1 MKKNARASLH
11 RGKTIFYQ
19 SQQKSWSESKFLNE
33 WKHKVL
39 LQWLIVACPPLHN
52 SIEPRHLTNK
62 SQPRALWANEIL
74 LIVEYFIYHI
84 IINTHVD
91 DDVIKKKH
99 DMSRRDTRERS
110 NRCATPRRSSI
121 SGAWSWRSFWFDQ
134 FFRSMIF
141 GQVMAKIRHGGG
153 SRTVVFRP
161 FWEVVRC
168 GLFGVTNE

>member
-1 MKKNARASLH
+1 MGSFLLLLH
-11 RGKTIFYQ
+11 
-19 SQQKSWSESKFLNE
+19 
-33 WKHKVL
+33 
-39 LQWLIVACPPLHN
+39 

-168 GLFGVTNE
+168 GLSFLAVKMSASFYRSASYFRL